1 MDGLTLFKSI
11 ITLMDHIVKIISTEY
26 VTHDVKHLVVERP
39 AGFEFVPGHATDLS
53 INEEGWKDNKHPFTF
68 TGLIK
73 APHLEFTIKIYPNPQ
88 GVTHRLSQ
96 LGPGDE
102 LIISDPWG
110 AIEYKGPGYFI
121 AGGAGIT
128 PFIAILR
135 DLYKDGKVADNVLF
149 FSNKTDQDIILK
161 SELELMLGKKAHFTI
176 TRQPDSK
183 HDQRKIDSDFL
194 KAEVTDFSKHF
205 YICGPDEMVLAIN
218 EILVK
223 LGAKPDALVFEK

>member
-1 MDGLTLFKSI
+1 
-11 ITLMDHIVKIISTEY
+11 MDHIVKIISTEY
-26 VTHDVKHLVVERP
+26 ITHDVKHFVVERP
-39 AGFEFVPGHATDLS
+39 PNFEFVPGHATDLS
-53 INEEGWKDNKHPFTF
+53 INKEGWKDNKHPFTF
-68 TGLIK
+68 TGLRE

-88 GVTHRLSQ
+88 GVTHHLSQ

-102 LIISDPWG
+102 LIISDAWG

-161 SELELMLGKKAHFTI
+161 SELELMLGKNAHFTI
-176 TRQPDSK
+176 TRQKDSK
-183 HDQRKIDSDFL
+183 YDNRKINSDFL
-194 KAEVTDFSKHF
+194 KAEVKDFGKHF
-205 YICGPDEMVLAIN
+205 YVCGPDEMVNDIN
-218 EILVK
+218 AILVK
-223 LGAKPDALVFEK
+223 LGAQADAVVFEK

>member
-1 MDGLTLFKSI
+1 
-11 ITLMDHIVKIISTEY
+11 MDHIVKIISTEY
-26 VTHDVKHLVVERP
+26 VTHDVKHFVVERP
-39 AGFEFVPGHATDLS
+39 PNFEFVPGHATDLS

-68 TGLIK
+68 TGLVG

-88 GVTHRLSQ
+88 GVTHHLSQ

-102 LIISDPWG
+102 LIISDAWG

-135 DLYKDGKVADNVLF
+135 DLYKDGKVSDNVLF
-149 FSNKTDQDIILK
+149 FSNKTDKDIILK
-161 SELELMLGKKAHFTI
+161 EELESMLGKNAHFII
-176 TRQPDSK
+176 TQQTDSK
-183 HDQRKIDSDFL
+183 YDQHKINRDFL

-205 YICGPDEMVLAIN
+205 YVCGPDEMVK
-218 EILVK
+218 EIDDTLVG
-223 LGAKPDALVFEK
+223 LGANVDNVVFEK